1 MAETPVPL
9 ETHYDLTQIGSVALS
24 PDGSRVAFVAR
35 EADPDEEENVA
46 SLFVA
51 PTDGSRDPHRLT
63 RVNGA
68 SSPTWGPDG
77 DRLAF
82 LATRDTDTGRRVGR
96 DDSGGVDAESDTD
109 ATDDADNID
118 GNANDTDGD
127 TEDTDDAD
135 NTDDADDG
143 PGGSDDPTPQ
153 VWVFDLAL
161 GGDAR
166 QVTTFE
172 EGAQEFDW
180 GPDGDRLV
188 VAARD
193 PTEEERAYLDSRE
206 DGGPVE
212 TERLQ
217 HKLDGVGYLDT
228 VDTYLHVVPV
238 DDAGDGVERLDDAY
252 GADGAFGEL
261 SGLQPVW
268 GAGGRIAFLSCRT
281 DHPDDTMVRDVYTIS
296 PDGSGLRRETEGDL
310 TASAPEWGPDG
321 KRLSFHGTDP
331 ENWCLPSQVYVTG
344 EDGPRSL
351 TADLDRT
358 AGGRYHWLDEST
370 LVGLIGDEGQTR
382 LVRVGLDGT
391 VERVF
396 DAQGDDRGISTFDAG
411 DERFVAV
418 LSHPTDG
425 EDLFAFDTADLD
437 ATTEPDS
444 FTRLTAVNESFV
456 ADHPTPEVEW
466 VSWDTD
472 GVEVEGLV
480 YSDPDTDLDAGN
492 HPVVVAIHGGPI
504 SYDEPTFSHQHTVLT
519 SRGYVVFRP
528 NYRGGSSYGREFAEA
543 LRGQWGTHEVTDIVD
558 GVDHLAEKGWIDPDR
573 VFGYGFSYGGIAQG
587 YLVTQTDL
595 LTAAAPEH
603 GIYDLRSSF
612 GTDDSHVWA
621 ENEYGLPWEESEAY
635 DAASAITDAGEIDT
649 PLLIAAGGRDW
660 RCPPSQSEQ
669 LYVAARKQDVPARL
683 VVYEDEHHN
692 IGEPER
698 AIHRMEEVLAWYER
712 FDPAVDADSADDPH
726 GRREEPGETE

>member
-1 MAETPVPL
+1 MPETPVPL
-9 ETHYDLTQIGSVALS
+9 ETHYDLTQIDSVALS
-24 PDGSRVAFVAR
+24 PDGSRVAFATR

-63 RVNGA
+63 RVTGA
-68 SSPTWGPDG
+68 SSPKWGPDG

-82 LATRDTDTGRRVGR
+82 LATREADTERRVGR
-96 DDSGGVDAESDTD
+96 DDVDSNGSENDAE
-109 ATDDADNID
+109 DD
-118 GNANDTDGD
+118 GG
-127 TEDTDDAD
+127 
-135 NTDDADDG
+135 ADDTNG
-143 PGGSDDPTPQ
+143 DGSEDDTTEPGGGDDPTQQ

-161 GGDAR
+161 GGDAQ
-166 QVTTFE
+166 QVTSLE
-172 EGAQEFDW
+172 ESAQEFDW

-193 PTEEERAYLDSRE
+193 PTAEEQAYLDSRE

-228 VDTYLHVVPV
+228 VDTYLHVASVDT
-238 DDAGDGVERLDDAY
+238 DDAGDADGVERLDDAY

-268 GAGGRIAFLSCRT
+268 GPGGRIAFLSCRT
-281 DHPDDTMVRDVYTIS
+281 DRPDDTMVRDLYTIR
-296 PDGSGLRRETEGDL
+296 PDGSGLRRETDGDI

-321 KRLSFHGTDP
+321 ERLSFHGTDP
-331 ENWCLPSQVYVTG
+331 ENWCLPSEVYVTSA
-344 EDGPRSL
+344 DGPRSL
-351 TADLDRT
+351 TAGLDRT

-382 LVRVGLDGT
+382 LVRVGIDGT
-391 VERVF
+391 VERIF
-396 DAQGDDRGISTFDAG
+396 EAQGDDRSVSTFDTS
-411 DERFVAV
+411 DDRFVAV

-444 FTRLTAVNESFV
+444 FTRLTAVNESYV
-456 ADHPTPEVEW
+456 ADYPMPEVEW
-466 VSWDTD
+466 VSWNRD

-480 YSDPDTDLDAGN
+480 YSDPSVDLEAGD

-504 SYDEPTFSHQHTVLT
+504 SYDEPTFSHQHAVLT

-558 GVDHLAEKGWIDPDR
+558 GVDHLAEKGWIDSDR

-621 ENEYGLPWEESEAY
+621 ENEYGVPWEESESF

-649 PLLIAAGGRDW
+649 PMLIAAGGRDW

-669 LYVAARKQDVPARL
+669 LYVAARKQGVPARL

-698 AIHRMEEVLAWYER
+698 AIHRMEEVLAWYDR
-712 FDPAVDADSADDPH
+712 FDPAVEGDESDDPH
-726 GRREEPGETE
+726 GRRDEE

>member
-9 ETHYDLTQIGSVALS
+9 ETQYDLTQIGSVALS
-24 PDGSRVAFVAR
+24 PDGDRVAFVTR
-35 EADPDEEENVA
+35 EAAPEDEENVA

-63 RVNGA
+63 RVGGA
-68 SSPTWGPDG
+68 SSPAWGPDG

-82 LATRDTDTGRRVGR
+82 LATREVDTERRVGR
-96 DDSGGVDAESDTD
+96 DEPETDAAEDGDTD
-109 ATDDADNID
+109 ADD
-118 GNANDTDGD
+118 DTPPSG
-127 TEDTDDAD
+127 
-135 NTDDADDG
+135 
-143 PGGSDDPTPQ
+143 DDPTRQ
-153 VWVFDLAL
+153 VWLFDLAL

-166 QVTTFE
+166 QVTTLD
-172 EGAQEFDW
+172 EGAREFDW
-180 GPDGDRLV
+180 GPDGNRLV

-193 PTEEERAYLDSRE
+193 PTDEERAYLDSRE

-217 HKLDGVGYLDT
+217 HKLDGAGYLDT
-228 VDTYLHVVPV
+228 VDTYLHVVSV
-238 DDAGDGVERLDDAY
+238 DDGDAERLDDAF

-261 SGLQPVW
+261 SGLQPSW
-268 GAGGRIAFLSCRT
+268 GSGGRIAFLSCRT
-281 DHPDDTMVRDVYTIS
+281 DEPDDTMVRDVYTIR
-296 PDGSGLRRETEGDL
+296 PDGSGLRRETDGDL

-321 KRLSFHGTDP
+321 ERIAFGGTDP
-331 ENWCLPSQVYVTG
+331 ENWCVPTEVYVTG
-344 EDGPRSL
+344 ADGQRSL
-351 TADLDRT
+351 TAGLDRT
-358 AGGRYHWLDEST
+358 AGGRFHWLDEST
-370 LVGLIGDEGQTR
+370 LVGRIGDEGQTR

-391 VERVF
+391 VERIF
-396 DAQGDDRGISTFDAG
+396 EAQGDDRAVSTLDAG
-411 DERFVAV
+411 GDRLV
-418 LSHPTDG
+418 LGLSAPTDG
-425 EDLFAFDTADLD
+425 EDLFALDAADLD

-444 FTRLTAVNESFV
+444 LVRLTAVNESFV
-456 ADHPTPEVEW
+456 ADYPMPEVEW
-466 VSWDTD
+466 VSWESD
-472 GVEVEGLV
+472 GVEIEGLV
-480 YSDPDTDLDAGN
+480 YSDPSVDLAEGD

-504 SYDEPTFSHQHTVLT
+504 SYDEPTFSHQHAVLT

-543 LRGQWGTHEVTDIVD
+543 LRGQWGTHEVTDIVN
-558 GVDHLAEKGWIDPDR
+558 GVASLAERGWIDSDR

-603 GIYDLRSSF
+603 GIYDLRSAF
-612 GTDDSHVWA
+612 GTDDSHIWS
-621 ENEYGLPWEESEAY
+621 ENEYGLPWEEPAAF
-635 DAASAITDAGEIDT
+635 DDASAITDAGEIDT
-649 PLLIAAGGRDW
+649 PMLIAAGGRDW

-669 LYVAARKQDVPARL
+669 LYVAARKQGVPARL

-712 FDPAVDADSADDPH
+712 FDPAVDADADDPH
-726 GRREEPGETE
+726 DRQATDS